1 VPIIPLRCDRAVGH
15 PYPWTTRDRS
25 SRGRNCRQPK
35 EGGAGAAGDARAD
48 ASAGVLGRS
57 GPVARAR
64 VARRRIGDRGQMAE
78 VYVAVADGVRS
89 AAMGAVHWASVGLAS
104 LEPLER
110 EKPNAPDA
118 NK

>member
-1 VPIIPLRCDRAVGH
+1 
-15 PYPWTTRDRS
+15 
-25 SRGRNCRQPK
+25 
-35 EGGAGAAGDARAD
+35 
-48 ASAGVLGRS
+48 
-57 GPVARAR
+57 
-64 VARRRIGDRGQMAE
+64 MAE